1 MLTGCADLFPKSGQN
16 AENPPATVPYDPTG
30 ETVSVIP
37 EEWNVTVPETQDL
50 SGIESLSMV
59 VTEDTI
65 RELDNYPNL
74 RTLDL
79 SGSTCYDTILE
90 YMDAHPGVEV
100 IYTVDLGGTTV
111 SNQATSVRLEAG
123 KYTYEALLEGLKYL
137 PNLTSVSISAVNLT
151 AEQVETLRS
160 TYPDIPLEYTVSLL
174 GQDISTDTATLT
186 LPLLTDEQVTEACG
200 KLGVLTGLTDVTLSN
215 DQSL

>member
-1 MLTGCADLFPKSGQN
+1 MKRKKIQYLFFLVCLAAMLTGCADLFPKSGQN

-79 SGSTCYDTILE
+79 SGSTCYTAIMV
-90 YMDAHPGVEV
+90 YIQNHPQV
-100 IYTVDLGGTTV
+100 LFKRKRMGG
-111 SNQATSVRLEAG
+111 
-123 KYTYEALLEGLKYL
+123 
-137 PNLTSVSISAVNLT
+137 
-151 AEQVETLRS
+151 
-160 TYPDIPLEYTVSLL
+160 
-174 GQDISTDTATLT
+174 
-186 LPLLTDEQVTEACG
+186 
-200 KLGVLTGLTDVTLSN
+200 
-215 DQSL
+215 